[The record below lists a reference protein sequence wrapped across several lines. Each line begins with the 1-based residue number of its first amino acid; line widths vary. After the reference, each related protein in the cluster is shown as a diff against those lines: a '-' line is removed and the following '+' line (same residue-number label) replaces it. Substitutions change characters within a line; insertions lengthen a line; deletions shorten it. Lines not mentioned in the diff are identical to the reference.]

1 MSRRTGLLVFAAV
14 LAAVTIAKLAIV
26 SLGPDY
32 DGDAYAHAM
41 AGRRMLQD
49 PGDVS
54 VHWVWLPLLHSLYAA
69 ATSLGGGLST
79 LRLVN
84 VFAST
89 LSPVVLYLWLR
100 HHERAHAAS
109 VGPGL
114 RRHRAAHRSDTQSA
128 YPAAVP
134 DAPGST
140 TPLPWLAATLLAADP
155 LCLWLGV
162 TGQTEPLFQLFI
174 LAGSYALARRSFTL
188 AGILFAAAALTR
200 YEAWPLLPVIALLAA
215 RESIVAARHARQRLA
230 DELPPPG
237 VLGAVAPA
245 GAAAPK
251 SLPPLAQGADP
262 LSSREPTDN
271 PPSRSSATVVAL
283 RPVGAHLHASL
294 AWLLPLA
301 AVAGWCLFHARAT
314 NEPLQFLRLNR
325 EFVSGFL
332 GGVGYSWGKQALLP
346 LMAVQ
351 YLALVPLWNMLGAVH
366 LLAFPGLAR
375 AARLLLHRPAS
386 GAASSHAGARSN
398 DAGATSSDAAATS
411 SDTALASGAASRKSD
426 RPARV
431 RPDLPLTLLAMGLAL
446 LAIVTLGFL
455 RGSHLGLPRHAVVLA
470 PLFCALVAAGTLA
483 FADRLARRFPR
494 LAPPRGHHTLAL
506 LVLAVVLA
514 VRTVPEALALASATR
529 HAFSPQAAA
538 AEALA
543 SVARPGEPIFCDDG
557 KIEVLSNL
565 PPDRFTRWQIPDVA
579 PFHIEVSAKHHG
591 SALVVSTP
599 DRTSHLPG
607 GTPLW
612 TGAGLTI
619 LRFEYKL

>member
-1 MSRRTGLLVFAAV
+1 
-14 LAAVTIAKLAIV
+14 
-26 SLGPDY
+26 
-32 DGDAYAHAM
+32 
-41 AGRRMLQD
+41 MLQD

-69 ATSLGGGLST
+69 ATGLGGGLST

-114 RRHRAAHRSDTQSA
+114 RRHRAAHSSDTQSA

-346 LMAVQ
+346 LMALQ

-386 GAASSHAGARSN
+386 GAASSDAGARSN
-398 DAGATSSDAAATS
+398 DAGATSSDAAR
-411 SDTALASGAASRKSD
+411 DIERHRSGIR
-426 RPARV
+426 
-431 RPDLPLTLLAMGLAL
+431 
-446 LAIVTLGFL
+446 
-455 RGSHLGLPRHAVVLA
+455 
-470 PLFCALVAAGTLA
+470 
-483 FADRLARRFPR
+483 RRFKEIRSSCACPPRSPPDSPGNGPR
-494 LAPPRGHHTLAL
+494 LAGHRHSGFPARLPPRPPEARRRARPPLLRARRGRHPRLRRSPRPPLPEARPAARPPHPRPSRPRRRPGCAHRPRDPRARLRRPCRPSPPRPPPRGPHL
-506 LVLAVVLA
+506 
-514 VRTVPEALALASATR
+514 RI
-529 HAFSPQAAA
+529 
-538 AEALA
+538 
-543 SVARPGEPIFCDDG
+543 ARPGEPIFCDDG

-565 PPDRFTRWQIPDVA
+565 PPDRITRWQIPDVA
-579 PFHIEVSAKHHG
+579 PFHIQVSAKHHG